1 MQVRRMAW
9 LAIPRKLHELYND
22 HMQRRT
28 VTGFRMNPRPN
39 KSKVLQWLPA
49 GWMLTRF
56 RDGSRRPR
64 LYLTFDDGPNP
75 EYTPPLLDLLDV
87 HDAKASFFLI
97 GEQIECHPVLA
108 KRIAA
113 AGHTLGN
120 HSYSH
125 PQFERLSLAE
135 QFEEIRRTDRL
146 LTSVDGRCG
155 HMFRP
160 PRGVLPLSMV
170 ARCIRERRRICMWSY
185 DTHDY
190 SRKSLDQVLPLIQR
204 HPVRSGDLLLMHDDG
219 GLALDLLRVLLPEWK
234 RQGFEFGALPA

>member
-1 MQVRRMAW
+1 
-9 LAIPRKLHELYND
+9 
-22 HMQRRT
+22 
-28 VTGFRMNPRPN
+28 MNPRPN
-39 KSKVLQWLPA
+39 KSRMLRWLPA
-49 GWMLTRF
+49 DLMLTRF
-56 RDGSRRPR
+56 HDGSNNRR

-75 EYTPPLLDLLDV
+75 EYTPLLLDFLSA
-87 HDAKASFFLI
+87 HDAKASFFLV
-97 GEQIECHPVLA
+97 GEQIERHSALA
-108 KRIAA
+108 KRIAE

-135 QFEEIRRTDRL
+135 QFEEIQRTDRL
-146 LTSVDGRCG
+146 LSSVDGRSG

-170 ARCIRERRRICMWSY
+170 VRCFRERRRICMWSY

-204 HPVRSGDLLLMHDDG
+204 HPVRNGDLLLMHDDG

-234 RQGFEFGALPA
+234 LQGFEFRALPT